1 MLKFIWRACRWH
13 LEIYHSFS
21 ILWNGKNNCPVALI
35 WMNNGVRTGFSQNQ
49 DGLPCYWQDLQ
60 RLKLMI
66 THSLQCRLS
75 WYISIFIPSA
85 KILSKASPSIYHI
98 IIITHI
104 KQVKSLHTDLS
115 WDHFN
120 SSQHAE
126 THLWPEKKLSKL
138 AMLGSK
144 SAQEWVATVRVFNSK
159 WSA

>member
-21 ILWNGKNNCPVALI
+21 ILWNGENNCPI
-35 WMNNGVRTGFSQNQ
+35 WMNNGLRTGLSHNQ

-85 KILSKASPSIYHI
+85 KILSKASPSIWSHHHHH
-98 IIITHI
+98 THKTSEI
-104 KQVKSLHTDLS
+104 FSYIRICLETTSIPVYRLKHTFDLKKKQQIGNVGKQERTR
-115 WDHFN
+115 
-120 SSQHAE
+120 
-126 THLWPEKKLSKL
+126 T
-138 AMLGSK
+138 GGYSK
-144 SAQEWVATVRVFNSK
+144 SV
-159 WSA
+159 

>member
-1 MLKFIWRACRWH
+1 MFILRACRWH

-21 ILWNGKNNCPVALI
+21 ILWNGENNCPVALI
-35 WMNNGVRTGFSQNQ
+35 WMNNGLRTGLSQNQ

-85 KILSKASPSIYHI
+85 KILSKASPSIWSHHHH
-98 IIITHI
+98 THKTSEI
-104 KQVKSLHTDLS
+104 FTYRFVLGPLQFQSTGWNTPLTWK
-115 WDHFN
+115 N
-120 SSQHAE
+120 
-126 THLWPEKKLSKL
+126 SKL

-144 SAQEWVATVRVFNSK
+144 STQEWVATVRVFNSN
-159 WSA
+159 WSP